1 MKHFT
6 LPLIFIV
13 SCCLATSSLAD
24 NEFNKIR
31 KDIKVMTKI
40 ISGAIESDDECRK
53 CNASVRGSYLAE
65 QGAIFV
71 ISSRRSFF
79 KQVFISDD
87 DANVELFELETLA
100 DLPEMIGN
108 IMSDVGIAIGE
119 IDFDHDIHEF
129 YTTRLGRHH
138 YARHQSDL
146 DRQSR
151 SDLRSLRREM
161 RQLRDEIRDQEIAL
175 IRAEDTAKQDL
186 EQTIRG
192 LEENIRELEQKG
204 DQLNDVL
211 DRERERKA
219 QERKKIMR
227 TAQEARQKQNTMLE
241 HSVLATLCDY
251 GASLKNLPS
260 NERVTLLFEREGRR
274 WAENRT
280 KVYVLKKKDLLA
292 CQQDDLDKNGLIE
305 KSISYNF

>member
-1 MKHFT
+1 M
-6 LPLIFIV
+6 
-13 SCCLATSSLAD
+13 
-24 NEFNKIR
+24 N
-31 KDIKVMTKI
+31 KI

-79 KQVFISDD
+79 KQMFISDD

-119 IDFDHDIHEF
+119 IDFDYDSDDDHDIHEF

-138 YARHQSDL
+138 SARHQSDL

-175 IRAEDTAKQDL
+175 IRAEDTARQDL

-251 GASLKNLPS
+251 GAS
-260 NERVTLLFEREGRR
+260 
-274 WAENRT
+274 
-280 KVYVLKKKDLLA
+280 
-292 CQQDDLDKNGLIE
+292 
-305 KSISYNF
+305 